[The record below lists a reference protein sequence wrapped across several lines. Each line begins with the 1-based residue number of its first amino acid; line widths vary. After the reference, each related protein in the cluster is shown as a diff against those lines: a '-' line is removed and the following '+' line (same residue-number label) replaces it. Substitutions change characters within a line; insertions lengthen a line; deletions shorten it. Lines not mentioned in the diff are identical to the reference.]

1 MKKLL
6 FTILALTTLT
16 VQAQTCYVSVPTHY
30 DSKTTANDIIKG
42 RVENHLSDS
51 VRFVTEKK
59 RGRYVIKK
67 DMSPS
72 YVKKKL
78 DKTFMLGDLEYVSR
92 TNGGYTF
99 TVAVVNIHDDTK
111 VINYCVFKVNAYSG
125 KITEVEILKGE

>member
-1 MKKLL
+1 MKKLSILL
-6 FTILALTTLT
+6 FFFIPILGFG
-16 VQAQTCYVSVPTHY
+16 QYVKIATHY
-30 DSKTTANDIIKG
+30 DAKTTANDIIKG

-51 VRFVTEKK
+51 VRFVSEKK

-67 DMSPS
+67 DMSSS

-78 DKTFMLGDLEYVSR
+78 DKTFINGDLEYVSR
-92 TNGGYTF
+92 TNGWYPF
-99 TVAVVNIHDDTK
+99 TIAVVNIHDDTE